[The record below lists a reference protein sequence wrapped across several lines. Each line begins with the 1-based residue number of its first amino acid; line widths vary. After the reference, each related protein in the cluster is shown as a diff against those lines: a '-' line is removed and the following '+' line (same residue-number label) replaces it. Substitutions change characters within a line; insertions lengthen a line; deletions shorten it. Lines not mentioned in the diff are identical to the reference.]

1 MLSRKAANNGNQS
14 DYLVHEQSSE
24 PHMVVDCP
32 CCQTKFAVESS
43 LIATYETP
51 KFHCSRCDAVFE
63 FTHSKTTASSRETS
77 HGTSSFV
84 DSRDYSSG
92 EDSHSASGSYSGNGS
107 KLDSTPP
114 TYDHQESTLR
124 PSDFTLGN
132 HDKVSSTSMPYP
144 EKSVGR
150 SLLGFTDGTTSP
162 STITRE
168 EFVARAEQ
176 LGIDSRKHLDV
187 QSAPYPT
194 EFSNIPNRGERDSF
208 DISTL
213 FDSPFS
219 SDTQAAPLAKN
230 LTDEPPHQ
238 LNREQV
244 SDSNTPPSAGPAEI
258 TRQLK
263 PEQVRQERNQA
274 IITQSKARQEKGI
287 KGKCTAIARK
297 FSYKNRDLFRMSRP
311 IAKAIGAI
319 LVLATLTRLM
329 PMAMDSILGAIV
341 PTALAGKQLQL
352 PPTSLSVSNLTFEF
366 LETRAG
372 RLIPVVRGV
381 VENNATES
389 YSQVVIEAVGF
400 NGRGVATTRIKAP
413 LYSALHREKIEDL
426 SLKAIRDFQ
435 TSLNSQHEVIK
446 SGQSVPFTI
455 ALIPGITESNSAA
468 TLEASK
474 ELAFFSA
481 RIFSIGN

>member
-1 MLSRKAANNGNQS
+1 
-14 DYLVHEQSSE
+14 
-24 PHMVVDCP
+24 
-32 CCQTKFAVESS
+32 
-43 LIATYETP
+43 
-51 KFHCSRCDAVFE
+51 
-63 FTHSKTTASSRETS
+63 
-77 HGTSSFV
+77 
-84 DSRDYSSG
+84 
-92 EDSHSASGSYSGNGS
+92 
-107 KLDSTPP
+107 
-114 TYDHQESTLR
+114 
-124 PSDFTLGN
+124 
-132 HDKVSSTSMPYP
+132 
-144 EKSVGR
+144 
-150 SLLGFTDGTTSP
+150 
-162 STITRE
+162 
-168 EFVARAEQ
+168 VARAEQ
-176 LGIDSRKHLDV
+176 LGIDSRKHLDD
-187 QSAPYPT
+187 QSAPSPT
-194 EFSNIPNRGERDSF
+194 EFSNIPNGRERESF

-219 SDTQAAPLAKN
+219 SDTQAAPIAKN
-230 LTDEPPHQ
+230 LADELPRQPH
-238 LNREQV
+238 REQV
-244 SDSNTPPSAGPAEI
+244 SESNTPSPARPAEI

-274 IITQSKARQEKGI
+274 IITQSNARQENGI
-287 KGKCTAIARK
+287 KGKCTAVARK

-329 PMAMDSILGAIV
+329 PMAMDSVLGAVV

-366 LETRAG
+366 IETRTG
-372 RLIPVVRGV
+372 TLIPVVRGT

-400 NGRGVATTRIKAP
+400 NSRGVATTRIKAP

-426 SLKAIRDFQ
+426 TLKTIRDFQ

-455 ALIPGITESNSAA
+455 ALIPGTTESNSAT